1 MKHQPKPVNILLS
14 DSNILGK
21 LQQHS
26 RYLHLLTETVR
37 GCLPAVAAR
46 QLLACSFDGTQL
58 TLYADN
64 AAAAT
69 TLRLASSQLLQ
80 SLRQEHQ
87 LHQLSHIRVRITVNP
102 PQHPTK
108 PSDPNTLT
116 EDIAKLVGD
125 LAEAASD
132 PAIREILRRLSKR
145 HKKTNKLRNLP

>member
-14 DSNILGK
+14 DSTILGK
-21 LQQHS
+21 LQQRS

-37 GCLPAVAAR
+37 SCLPAVTAR
-46 QLLACSFDGTQL
+46 QLQACSFDGTQL
-58 TLYADN
+58 TLYAGN

-80 SLRQEHQ
+80 FLRQEHQ
-87 LHQLSHIRVRITVNP
+87 LHQLSHIRVRISVNP
-102 PQHPTK
+102 LQHPTK

-116 EDIAKLVGD
+116 DDTAKLVGD

-145 HKKTNKLRNLP
+145 HKKNK